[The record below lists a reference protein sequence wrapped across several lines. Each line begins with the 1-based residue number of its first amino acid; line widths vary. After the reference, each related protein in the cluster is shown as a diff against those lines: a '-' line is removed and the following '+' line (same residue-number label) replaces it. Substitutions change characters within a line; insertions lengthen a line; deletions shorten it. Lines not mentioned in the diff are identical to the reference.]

1 MNHAMRLTL
10 PTSIFQL
17 ALIGFFLAALPLAA
31 ALVNTF
37 MLIDKL
43 SVQMQLAVR
52 DSSQAVEASRII
64 MTQVLNMER
73 STGQY
78 LVLRDPAVL
87 QRYQD
92 QRSQLAKAMGQ
103 LETLPLTESLAQRLS
118 QLRQQE
124 EALYRKLQEV
134 AGMPAKLPPELPK
147 RLRQEHDL
155 TRLARPI
162 PFEVTQMIAEE
173 SNAMT
178 RQVEEVQRQLLWQAL
193 GLIPLALIL
202 AVVFSI
208 LISRPLRRLGAA
220 IRRLGAGELTTAVA
234 VGGPQ
239 DIRELSEQLDWLR
252 QRLSELDEQ
261 KQAFLH
267 HVSHELK
274 TPLTAIREGV
284 ELLREEVVGTLNSE
298 QTEVADILRD
308 SSLQLQAQ
316 VEALLNFNA
325 ALAQRDLLRRETI
338 ELHTLLPEIID
349 KHRLALQARK
359 ISVHSDLQAV
369 SLCGEREQLRTLLD
383 NLLSNAIKYSP
394 EGGQIRLG
402 LRIENDQARIDV
414 TDQGPGIPGAERQRI
429 FEPFFQGRQPPRS
442 HVKGTGL
449 GLAIAHR
456 YARLHRGDI
465 TVQENGDGAHL
476 RVTLPLTSER
486 QQTPCIE
493 DRHT

>member
-52 DSSQAVEASRII
+52 DSSRAVEASRII

-87 QRYQD
+87 QRYED
-92 QRSQLAKAMGQ
+92 QRSQLAKAMTH
-103 LETLPLTESLAQRLS
+103 LEDLTLTESLAQRLS

-124 EALYRKLQEV
+124 KALYHQLHEV
-134 AGMPAKLPPELPK
+134 AEMPEKLPAGLPQ
-147 RLRQEHDL
+147 RLTEKHDL

-173 SNAMT
+173 SNVMT
-178 RQVEEVQRQLLWQAL
+178 RQVESVQRQLLWQAL

-202 AVVFSI
+202 AVIFSV
-208 LISRPLRRLGAA
+208 LISRPLRRLGTV
-220 IRRLGAGELTTAVA
+220 IRRLGAGELTTAVT

-284 ELLREEVVGTLNSE
+284 ELLREEVVGTLNNE
-298 QTEVADILRD
+298 QAEVADILRE
-308 SSLQLQAQ
+308 SSLQLQTQ

-325 ALAQRDLLRRETI
+325 ALAQRSLLRQETV

-359 ISVHSDLQAV
+359 ISVHRELQAV

-394 EGGQIRLG
+394 DGGQIRIS
-402 LRIENDQARIDV
+402 LRSANDHAQIDV
-414 TDQGPGIPGAERQRI
+414 IDDGPGIPSTERQQI
-429 FEPFFQGRQPPRS
+429 FEPFFQGRQSPRS

-449 GLAIAHR
+449 GLAIAQR
-456 YARLHRGDI
+456 YARLHRGNI
-465 TVQENGDGAHL
+465 TVQDNGAGAHL
-476 RVTLPLTSER
+476 RVTLPLDGEHN
-486 QQTPCIE
+486 E
-493 DRHT
+493 NNE

>member
-1 MNHAMRLTL
+1 MNYAMRLTL

-31 ALVNTF
+31 ALINTF

-52 DSSQAVEASRII
+52 GSSQAVEASRII

-87 QRYQD
+87 QRYED
-92 QRSQLAKAMGQ
+92 QRSQLAKAMTQ
-103 LETLPLTESLAQRLS
+103 LEDLSLTESLAQRLS
-118 QLRQQE
+118 QLRQEE
-124 EALYRKLQEV
+124 EALYHKLHEV
-134 AGMPAKLPPELPK
+134 AGMPAKLPAGLPQTLTEK
-147 RLRQEHDL
+147 HDL

-178 RQVEEVQRQLLWQAL
+178 HQVESVQRQLLWQAL

-202 AVVFSI
+202 AVIFSV

-220 IRRLGAGELTTAVA
+220 IRRLGAGELTMTVS

-284 ELLREEVVGTLNSE
+284 ELLREEVVGRLNSE
-298 QTEVADILRD
+298 QTEVADILRE
-308 SSLQLQAQ
+308 SSLQLQTQ

-325 ALAQRDLLRRETI
+325 ALAQRSLLRQETI

-359 ISVHSDLQAV
+359 ISVHSELQAV

-394 EGGQIRLG
+394 DSGQIHLN
-402 LRIENDQARIDV
+402 LRIANDYAHIDV
-414 TDQGPGIPGAERQRI
+414 IDEGPGIPNAERQQI
-429 FEPFFQGRQPPRS
+429 FEPFFQGRQSPRS

-449 GLAIAHR
+449 GLAIAQR

-465 TVQENGDGAHL
+465 TVQDNKAGAHL
-476 RVTLPLTSER
+476 RVALPLVGKH
-486 QQTPCIE
+486 
-493 DRHT
+493 DV

>member
-124 EALYRKLQEV
+124 EALYRKLREV

-308 SSLQLQAQ
+308 
-316 VEALLNFNA
+316 
-325 ALAQRDLLRRETI
+325 
-338 ELHTLLPEIID
+338 
-349 KHRLALQARK
+349 
-359 ISVHSDLQAV
+359 
-369 SLCGEREQLRTLLD
+369 
-383 NLLSNAIKYSP
+383 
-394 EGGQIRLG
+394 
-402 LRIENDQARIDV
+402 
-414 TDQGPGIPGAERQRI
+414 
-429 FEPFFQGRQPPRS
+429 
-442 HVKGTGL
+442 
-449 GLAIAHR
+449 
-456 YARLHRGDI
+456 
-465 TVQENGDGAHL
+465 
-476 RVTLPLTSER
+476 
-486 QQTPCIE
+486 
-493 DRHT
+493 

>member
-1 MNHAMRLTL
+1 MNYAMRPTL

-31 ALVNTF
+31 ALINTF

-52 DSSQAVEASRII
+52 DSSRAVEASRII

-87 QRYQD
+87 QRYED
-92 QRSQLAKAMGQ
+92 QRNQLAKAMTH
-103 LETLPLTESLAQRLS
+103 LEDLTLTDSLAQRLS
-118 QLRQQE
+118 QLRLEE
-124 EALYRKLQEV
+124 EALYHQLHKV
-134 AGMPAKLPPELPK
+134 AGMPAKLPAGLPQ
-147 RLRQEHDL
+147 RLTEKHDL

-173 SNAMT
+173 SNTMT
-178 RQVEEVQRQLLWQAL
+178 HQVESVQRQLLWQAL

-202 AVVFSI
+202 AVIFSV

-220 IRRLGAGELTTAVA
+220 IRRLGAGELTMAVS

-298 QTEVADILRD
+298 QTEVADILRE

-325 ALAQRDLLRRETI
+325 ALAQRSLLRQETV

-359 ISVHSDLQAV
+359 ISVHSELQAV

-394 EGGQIRLG
+394 DGGQIHLN
-402 LRIENDQARIDV
+402 LRVANDHARIDV
-414 TDQGPGIPGAERQRI
+414 IDEGPGIPSAERQQI
-429 FEPFFQGRQPPRS
+429 FEPFFQGRQSSRS

-449 GLAIAHR
+449 GLAIAQR

-465 TVQENGDGAHL
+465 TVQDNGAGAHL
-476 RVTLPLTSER
+476 RVALLLVGKHDE
-486 QQTPCIE
+486 
-493 DRHT
+493 

>member
-234 VGGPQ
+234 VGG
-239 DIRELSEQLDWLR
+239 
-252 QRLSELDEQ
+252 
-261 KQAFLH
+261 
-267 HVSHELK
+267 
-274 TPLTAIREGV
+274 
-284 ELLREEVVGTLNSE
+284 
-298 QTEVADILRD
+298 
-308 SSLQLQAQ
+308 
-316 VEALLNFNA
+316 
-325 ALAQRDLLRRETI
+325 
-338 ELHTLLPEIID
+338 
-349 KHRLALQARK
+349 
-359 ISVHSDLQAV
+359 
-369 SLCGEREQLRTLLD
+369 
-383 NLLSNAIKYSP
+383 
-394 EGGQIRLG
+394 
-402 LRIENDQARIDV
+402 
-414 TDQGPGIPGAERQRI
+414 
-429 FEPFFQGRQPPRS
+429 
-442 HVKGTGL
+442 
-449 GLAIAHR
+449 
-456 YARLHRGDI
+456 
-465 TVQENGDGAHL
+465 
-476 RVTLPLTSER
+476 
-486 QQTPCIE
+486 
-493 DRHT
+493 

>member
-37 MLIDKL
+37 MLIDRL

-52 DSSQAVEASRII
+52 DSSRAVEASRII

-87 QRYQD
+87 QRYED
-92 QRSQLAKAMGQ
+92 QRSQLAKAMTQ
-103 LETLPLTESLAQRLS
+103 LEALRLTENLAKRLE
-118 QLRQQE
+118 QLRRQE
-124 EALYRKLQEV
+124 EALSRELHKVSE
-134 AGMPAKLPPELPK
+134 MPSKLPPGLPK
-147 RLRQEHDL
+147 KLAEEYDL
-155 TRLARPI
+155 ALQARPI
-162 PFEVTQMIAEE
+162 PFEVTQMIAAE

-178 RQVEEVQRQLLWQAL
+178 RQVEELQRQLLWQAL
-193 GLIPLALIL
+193 GLVPLALIL

-284 ELLREEVVGTLNSE
+284 ELLREEVIGTLNSE
-298 QTEVADILRD
+298 QMEVADILRD

-325 ALAQRDLLRRETI
+325 ALAQGSLMRRETV

-359 ISVHSDLQAV
+359 ISVHSELQAA

-394 EGGQIRLG
+394 EGGQIQLS
-402 LRIENDQARIDV
+402 LRTENGQARIDV
-414 TDQGPGIPGAERQRI
+414 TDQGPGIASAERQRI

-449 GLAIAHR
+449 GLAIAQR
-456 YARLHRGDI
+456 YARLHRGEI
-465 TVQENGDGAHL
+465 TVEDHGSGAHL
-476 RVTLPLTSER
+476 RVILPLAGELDALGGT
-486 QQTPCIE
+486 
-493 DRHT
+493 

>member
-1 MNHAMRLTL
+1 MNYAMRLTL

-37 MLIDKL
+37 VLIDKL

-52 DSSQAVEASRII
+52 DSSRAVEASRII

-87 QRYQD
+87 QRYED
-92 QRSQLAKAMGQ
+92 QRSQLAKAMTH
-103 LETLPLTESLAQRLS
+103 LEDLNLTESLAKRLS

-124 EALYRKLQEV
+124 EALYQKLHEV
-134 AGMPAKLPPELPK
+134 AGMPTKLPTGLPQK
-147 RLRQEHDL
+147 LAEEHDL

-178 RQVEEVQRQLLWQAL
+178 RQVEDVQRQLLWQAL

-202 AVVFSI
+202 AIIFSV

-220 IRRLGAGELTTAVA
+220 IRRLGAGELATVVA
-234 VGGPQ
+234 VG
-239 DIRELSEQLDWLR
+239 
-252 QRLSELDEQ
+252 

-298 QTEVADILRD
+298 QTEVADILRE

-325 ALAQRDLLRRETI
+325 ALAQRSLLRQETV

-359 ISVHSDLQAV
+359 ISVHSELQAV

-394 EGGQIRLG
+394 DGGQVRLS

-414 TDQGPGIPGAERQRI
+414 TDEGPGIPSAEQQRI
-429 FEPFFQGRQPPRS
+429 FEPFFQGRQSPRS

-449 GLAIAHR
+449 GLAIAQR

-465 TVQENGDGAHL
+465 TVQENGAGAHL
-476 RVTLPLTSER
+476 RVTLPLGSES
-486 QQTPCIE
+486 
-493 DRHT
+493 

>member
-1 MNHAMRLTL
+1 MRLTL

-17 ALIGFFLAALPLAA
+17 SLIGFFLAALPLAA

-37 MLIDKL
+37 MLIDRL

-52 DSSQAVEASRII
+52 DSSRAVEASRII

-87 QRYQD
+87 QRYKD
-92 QRSQLAKAMGQ
+92 QRSQLAKAMIQ
-103 LETLPLTESLAQRLS
+103 LEDLSLTESLAQRLS

-124 EALYRKLQEV
+124 EALYQQLHEV
-134 AGMPAKLPPELPK
+134 AGMPAKLPAGLPQ
-147 RLRQEHDL
+147 RLTKKHDL

-178 RQVEEVQRQLLWQAL
+178 RQVESVQRQLLWQAL

-202 AVVFSI
+202 AVIFSV

-220 IRRLGAGELTTAVA
+220 IRRLGAGELTMAVS

-239 DIRELSEQLDWLR
+239 DIRELSGQLDWLR

-261 KQAFLH
+261 KQVFLH

-298 QTEVADILRD
+298 QTEVADILRE
-308 SSLQLQAQ
+308 SSLQLQTQ

-325 ALAQRDLLRRETI
+325 ALAQRSLLRQEAV

-359 ISVHSDLQAV
+359 ISVHSELQAV
-369 SLCGEREQLRTLLD
+369 SLCGEREQLRTLFD

-394 EGGQIRLG
+394 DGGQIHLN
-402 LRIENDQARIDV
+402 LQIANDHAHIDV
-414 TDQGPGIPGAERQRI
+414 IDGGPGIPRAERQQI
-429 FEPFFQGRQPPRS
+429 FEPFFQGRQSPRS

-449 GLAIAHR
+449 GLAIAQR

-465 TVQENGDGAHL
+465 TVKDNEAGAHL
-476 RVTLPLTSER
+476 RVTLPLLGKHDE
-486 QQTPCIE
+486 
-493 DRHT
+493 